1 MPRRIRNPGSGKA
14 PVNTPGKG
22 EGWGGAAKG
31 AGRGGPAKAF
41 TKDSPTRVTV
51 QAVAGQ
57 TGSGAQMGDPE
68 KAARRRELAALEE
81 VRQQQMRDV
90 IEERDR
96 IELGDEA
103 AERISAELPE
113 QPDEPEILEVSND
126 DESPKTPEPKTTP
139 KARAPRSSAAK
150 TTATKTTTRKPRAP
164 KAAATK

>member
-90 IEERDR
+90 IGT
-96 IELGDEA
+96 LA
-103 AERISAELPE
+103 LNAEREETQL
-113 QPDEPEILEVSND
+113 
-126 DESPKTPEPKTTP
+126 
-139 KARAPRSSAAK
+139 SAAVAYLNRSEGLPV
-150 TTATKTTTRKPRAP
+150 ATQKNENRDMTLEKMVAQ
-164 KAAATK
+164 AAKLRERRPD